1 MKSPLNALVFGGCL
15 LRRPLRSLPDVA
27 GKLDY
32 LRYGEIKTVHSFA
45 DMIQVVEFLRG
56 EKDVPRELRR
66 LTGIGP
72 RMKPMPA
79 AKDFADIDLTLI
91 EPGSPLQVSFRG
103 IVINHTR
110 LQSDLFLP
118 IMKLSLEATKLCHKW
133 IRTGI
138 MAMNED
144 VRARVGAELIKL
156 NPDDAGRDLREAII
170 KETRSSPMDAVEG
183 FRTMQK
189 LLGRPVGAVIYI
201 FRYMPDG
208 RPISWPAGSRE
219 SVLAA
224 AKELNLP
231 IFEPIAMVQE
241 YGVANAL
248 EADGR
253 HYTKEFLPL
262 IGNAIVDFAREVYA
276 AKAQSGET

>member
-1 MKSPLNALVFGGCL
+1 MKTPLNALVFGGCL
-15 LRRPLRSLPDVA
+15 LRRPLRSLPDLA
-27 GKLDY
+27 EKLDY
-32 LRYGEIKTVHSFA
+32 GRYGEIKTVHSFA
-45 DMIQVVEFLRG
+45 EMIQVVEFLRG

-79 AKDFADIDLTLI
+79 AKDFADIDLALV
-91 EPGSPLQVSFRG
+91 EPGAPLQVSFRG
-103 IVINHTR
+103 IAINHTR
-110 LQSDLFLP
+110 LHSDLFVP
-118 IMKLSLEATKLCHKW
+118 IAKQSREATKLCHKW
-133 IRTGI
+133 LRIGI
-138 MAMNED
+138 MGMNED
-144 VRARVGAELIKL
+144 VRVRVGAELIKL
-156 NPDDAGRDLREAII
+156 NPQDADHDLREAVI
-170 KETRSSPMDAVEG
+170 KETSSSPMDAVEG

-189 LLGRPVGAVIYI
+189 LLGCPVGAVMYI

-224 AKELNLP
+224 TAELHLP
-231 IFEPIAMVQE
+231 VFEPIAMVQE
-241 YGVANAL
+241 YGVAGAL

-262 IGNAIVDFAREVYA
+262 IGSAIVDFAREVYA
-276 AKAQSGET
+276 ARPPAA